1 MFPRLHLSRRSY
13 PRLMTESL
21 DPLSARACRMT
32 HAYNTG
38 IEITEKLRA
47 GDSLLS
53 SVADSSI
60 QTEYLD
66 VNHPEWHPAPHSFL
80 GMIRLLIYREAT
92 GESYRALAQWCSDK
106 GFQGPESPRRSRRL
120 LAGHA
125 RRSAPR
131 IRGGE
136 PASHGPLA
144 RPEATPS
151 PRCPRL
157 TARGARRQSGAL
169 PSPRSLHSRGRRSPV
184 RGPSLRSAPRYCSL
198 SFKRATLSRD
208 VARILRILVAS
219 GRFDFPH

>member
-1 MFPRLHLSRRSY
+1 MSPRLHLSRRFY

-53 SVADSSI
+53 SVADNSI

-106 GFQGPESPRRSRRL
+106 GFQGPESPRRPRRL

-144 RPEATPS
+144 RQCRARTPQGAT
-151 PRCPRL
+151 R
-157 TARGARRQSGAL
+157 
-169 PSPRSLHSRGRRSPV
+169 PRSMVRKTRRVFRQCGKSNLP
-184 RGPSLRSAPRYCSL
+184 L
-198 SFKRATLSRD
+198 ATRIR
-208 VARILRILVAS
+208 RILATSRESVALS
-219 GRFDFPH
+219 NDSEQ